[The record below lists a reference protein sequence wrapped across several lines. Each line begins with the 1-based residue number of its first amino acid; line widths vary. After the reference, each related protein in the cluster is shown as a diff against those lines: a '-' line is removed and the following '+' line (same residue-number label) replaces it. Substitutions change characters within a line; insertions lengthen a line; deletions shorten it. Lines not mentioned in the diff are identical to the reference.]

1 MDRARRERLWRI
13 TTLQDTIAERVSACT
28 TRCHGE
34 AGAGVDGIYPALAAN
49 RAVVMSRPE
58 NVIRVVLSGGYLP
71 ATRGNPR
78 PFGMPPFAHVL
89 DDAQIAAVVSYIR
102 SAWSNAAALVSQL
115 EVMRYRAGR
124 SD

>member
-1 MDRARRERLWRI
+1 M
-13 TTLQDTIAERVSACT
+13 
-28 TRCHGE
+28 
-34 AGAGVDGIYPALAAN
+34 DGIYPALAAN